1 MKFTFKKSERLNS
14 KKVIERLFDKKGSE
28 KIKSVFHYPFR
39 VSCLGGLAIREL
51 GIGELGNT
59 SLIIS
64 PQNDDNS
71 QSESPI
77 TQLPNYPIPNPQI
90 LISVSKRSFKR
101 AVDRNLVKRR
111 IREAY
116 RLNKHLL
123 LQKPAHQ
130 IPAYIAFVY
139 IAKTTEDF
147 AKIEKSMKVV
157 FQKMA

>member
-28 KIKSVFHYPFR
+28 EIKSVFHYPFR
-39 VSCLGGLAIREL
+39 VSYEL
-51 GIGELGNT
+51 VESQKSKVKSENMELESVESFTTNT
-59 SLIIS
+59 DLRLTTF
-64 PQNDDNS
+64 P
-71 QSESPI
+71 
-77 TQLPNYPIPNPQI
+77 PQI

-139 IAKTTEDF
+139 IAKTIEDF
-147 AKIEKSMKVV
+147 AKIEKSMKMV

>member
-28 KIKSVFHYPFR
+28 EIKSVFHYPFR
-39 VSCLGGLAIREL
+39 VSCLEVGDQGLGVSEL
-51 GIGELGNT
+51 DPEPANNQILN
-59 SLIIS
+59 
-64 PQNDDNS
+64 
-71 QSESPI
+71 
-77 TQLPNYPIPNPQI
+77 PNPQPSIQI

-139 IAKTTEDF
+139 IAKTIEDF
-147 AKIEKSMKVV
+147 AKIEKSMKMV

>member
-28 KIKSVFHYPFR
+28 EIQSVFHYPFR
-39 VSCLGGLAIREL
+39 VSCLEDVESEEFKVESENEL
-51 GIGELGNT
+51 D
-59 SLIIS
+59 SLS
-64 PQNDDNS
+64 TLNS
-71 QSESPI
+71 QPSTHP
-77 TQLPNYPIPNPQI
+77 PQI

-139 IAKTTEDF
+139 IAKTIEEY
-147 AKIEKSMKVV
+147 AKIEKSMKAI
-157 FQKMA
+157 FQKMV